1 MEVGV
6 ARTLSYLQCIHLIQ
20 DQLNQMPHGGII
32 KWCEEHGLT
41 YNTVLSLKTNRLSF
55 FAPNLVADVL
65 RALGYEVWVTK
76 SISKRKD
83 KINEKKDKEAR
94 KKETLYIV
102 KKLPESDSN
111 KEQTSASGPS
121 GH

>member
-20 DQLNQMPHGGII
+20 DQLNGMPHGGII

-76 SISKRKD
+76 SLSKGKENI
-83 KINEKKDKEAR
+83 KEKKDKEAR

-102 KKLPESDSN
+102 KKLAEPASDKES
-111 KEQTSASGPS
+111 TSESGPA
-121 GH
+121 GN